1 MDAESVLGA
10 QRLIPLLRVSSLKII
25 GSSAAAED
33 VLSFFRSCLG
43 AVSRVAGIPVEIS
56 GNGGPSPQRQI
67 FRHCCLKAPRK
78 PWVGNWTSPG
88 VGDPLKLN
96 GLGNY
101 VLSAVSFR
109 EERQMSGE
117 GRTLAESGPRTLAA
131 RQPSRKRRPKLN

>member
-10 QRLIPLLRVSSLKII
+10 LRLIPLLRVSSLKIM
-25 GSSAAAED
+25 GSSAAEEG

-43 AVSRVAGIPVEIS
+43 AVSRVAGIPVEIA
-56 GNGGPSPQRQI
+56 GNGGHSPERQI

-88 VGDPLKLN
+88 VG
-96 GLGNY
+96 NY
-101 VLSAVSFR
+101 VLSAASFR